1 MPTEGKLYTMDMLNR
16 IAQGEFDDDL
26 RTANMIE
33 AGVDEYD
40 ARRFAVDSKR
50 LAMDYGHPN
59 SSYRSPDR
67 SNLSYAVSNP
77 SLSVPAD
84 VVAGINIAGQRADD
98 RGGMVPT
105 RQNYAKYLNEGYPGA
120 PGEDYVRAIQDRI
133 DLIDFSLPEG
143 YDGSERYMRE
153 ADLSRRMGEPLTEE
167 VRLVEVK
174 RDLESRLGNFKESR
188 QRYFAESLPNSNL
201 PFFSSPEFVTT
212 LASAMPYTKG
222 EDFRDMKRALYRRY
236 ERVNENAE
244 PYATEQPI
252 EDIMQI
258 YLDATKR
265 RN

>member
-26 RTANMIE
+26 RTADMIE

-40 ARRFAVDSKR
+40 AREYAVQPKR
-50 LAMDYGHPN
+50 LAMDAGHPD
-59 SSYRSPDR
+59 SYYRSSRAPR
-67 SNLSYAVSNP
+67 HGHFQNP
-77 SLSVPAD
+77 TLTTPAD
-84 VVAGINIAGQRADD
+84 VVAGIRPAERRASD
-98 RGGMVPT
+98 RGGMIPS
-105 RQNYAKYLNEGYPGA
+105 RQNIAGVLNEGYPGA
-120 PGEDYVRAIQDRI
+120 PGEDYVKAIQDRI
-133 DLIDFSLPEG
+133 NLIDFSLPEG

-167 VRLVEVK
+167 VRLVEIK

-188 QRYFAESLPNSNL
+188 QRYFEESLPKGNRL
-201 PFFSSPEFVTT
+201 FYGSPAFATT
-212 LASAMPYTKG
+212 YARVQPRTEG
-222 EDFRDMKRALYRRY
+222 EDFRDMERALYQRY

-258 YLDATKR
+258 FLDAT
-265 RN
+265 

>member
-33 AGVDEYD
+33 AGIDPTR
-40 ARRFAVDSKR
+40 ARKYAVDSKR
-50 LAMDYGHPN
+50 LAMDYWHPN

-67 SNLSYAVSNP
+67 LNLSYAVRNP

-84 VVAGINIAGQRADD
+84 VVAGINIASQRADD
-98 RGGMVPT
+98 RGGMFPT

-120 PGEDYVRAIQDRI
+120 PGEDYVKAIQDRI
-133 DLIDFSLPEG
+133 DLIDFALPEG

-236 ERVNENAE
+236 ELVNRDAE
-244 PYATEQPI
+244 PYATDEPI
-252 EDIMQI
+252 E
-258 YLDATKR
+258 YLMKLYSQ
-265 RN
+265 